1 MRRGRLILLFLALIL
16 LVGAVGGYFL
26 LSGAGSPTTPEGE
39 PVEEVVR
46 DAEVVIAAQE
56 IPRGAKI
63 QPDALLTSTIP
74 SDMVVETMVQELG
87 EVVGR
92 RARMDIPRGVI
103 MTKNMIT
110 DSAGDLLGTGSD
122 ASLAI
127 PAGFTAISIP
137 MNRLSSVAYAVKDG
151 DSVDVLITML
161 VSEIDRDFQSLLPN
175 RSVVLFGRAGVVTG
189 VVASGMDAEGGPVL
203 GAEPMPVGRAEADPS
218 SGETLYVEA
227 AERQRPRMVTQRLIE
242 KATVLHVGTYT
253 FEGEVLAT
261 DVATTGEEEG
271 GEAGSTTVVV
281 RPPDVITLIVTPQ
294 DALALNY
301 AMKSGAIDINLT
313 LRGPGD
319 PTQEQTDS
327 VTLEYLFE
335 NYGIPKPAKLD
346 YGLEPRLDAI
356 KPPILPNDQP
366 VSSE

>member
-1 MRRGRLILLFLALIL
+1 MRRGRLVLFLLALIL
-16 LVGAVGGYFL
+16 LVGAVAGYL
-26 LSGAGSPTTPEGE
+26 VLSGTGTEAPPEGDPE
-39 PVEEVVR
+39 AEMVR

-56 IPRGAKI
+56 IPRGAPI

-74 SDMVVETMVQELG
+74 SDMVVESMVQELG

-92 RARMDIPRGVI
+92 RARMDIARGVI
-103 MTKNMIT
+103 MTREMVT

-127 PAGFTAISIP
+127 PAGYTAISIP
-137 MNRLSSVAYAVKDG
+137 MTRLSGVAYALRDG

-161 VSEIDRDFQSLLPN
+161 VSEIDREFQSLLPN

-189 VVASGMDAEGGPVL
+189 VVATGIDGEGGPVL

-218 SGETLYVEA
+218 SGETLYVEP
-227 AERQRPRMVTQRLIE
+227 AERQRPRMVSQRLIE

-253 FEGEVLAT
+253 FEGEVMTT

-271 GEAGSTTVVV
+271 AEAGSTTVVV

-301 AMKSGAIDINLT
+301 AMKSGAIDITLT

-319 PTQEQTDS
+319 PTQVPTDS

-346 YGLEPRLDAI
+346 YGLEPRLDVI
-356 KPPILPNDQP
+356 KPPVLPNDQP